1 VRWPGWPSYDT
12 VPLTEA
18 FRRAVLRLFV
28 RRGLFDEDQAQGMLQ
43 WPHSGFHVHAGVGVP
58 GDDRAFALRL
68 ARYCARNPVALERM
82 TYDAEVEQVT
92 YRSDKAEGPTASTA
106 TVDPLEFL
114 ARLVTHIP
122 EPGQVMQRYYG
133 WYASRTR
140 GARRRQ
146 ASDAAEAP
154 VAIVEPV
161 DWSLRAARCR
171 WAELLRRIFEVD
183 PLTCTPPEPPPTF
196 GEGEGNSY
204 PLYTM

>member
-1 VRWPGWPSYDT
+1 
-12 VPLTEA
+12 
-18 FRRAVLRLFV
+18 
-28 RRGLFDEDQAQGMLQ
+28 M
-43 WPHSGFHVHAGVGVP
+43 
-58 GDDRAFALRL
+58 
-68 ARYCARNPVALERM
+68 
-82 TYDAEVEQVT
+82 
-92 YRSDKAEGPTASTA
+92 
-106 TVDPLEFL
+106 DPLEFL

-161 DWSLRAARCR
+161 DWSLRAARFR

-183 PLTCTPPEPPPTF
+183 PLTCPRCQGLMRIVALITEPAVITRILAHRVRARDPTPRLRGPPPRRRRSLTPTGATPPHP
-196 GEGEGNSY
+196 
-204 PLYTM
+204 